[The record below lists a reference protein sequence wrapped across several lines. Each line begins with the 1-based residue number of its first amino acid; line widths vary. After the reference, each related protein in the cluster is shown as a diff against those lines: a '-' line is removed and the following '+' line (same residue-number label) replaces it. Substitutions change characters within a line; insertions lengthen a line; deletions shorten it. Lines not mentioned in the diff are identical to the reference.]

1 MIISEEGRDAVLGLE
16 RNATEQHNL
25 SPKRSRRCKMSRG
38 KEKSLFS
45 EVSRSLRKGDDDGKF
60 LISFYFLH
68 YEIVI
73 AKISADLS
81 RGNIKMS
88 NISPPSMH
96 FFANKDFP
104 VPCFDTS
111 SPPPPPPPILPVVG
125 MNSSLLPL
133 PLFALFPCNRPT
145 HGIFPPPPGFLGT
158 VPGEES
164 QS

>member
-1 MIISEEGRDAVLGLE
+1 
-16 RNATEQHNL
+16 
-25 SPKRSRRCKMSRG
+25 MSGG
-38 KEKSLFS
+38 KDKSLFS

-68 YEIVI
+68 CEIVI
-73 AKISADLS
+73 ANISADLS

-104 VPCFDTS
+104 APCFDTS
-111 SPPPPPPPILPVVG
+111 SPPPPPILPVVG
-125 MNSSLLPL
+125 MNSSLLL

-145 HGIFPPPPGFLGT
+145 HGIFPPSPRLSRNCAGGRKPVMTRGKM
-158 VPGEES
+158 
-164 QS
+164 